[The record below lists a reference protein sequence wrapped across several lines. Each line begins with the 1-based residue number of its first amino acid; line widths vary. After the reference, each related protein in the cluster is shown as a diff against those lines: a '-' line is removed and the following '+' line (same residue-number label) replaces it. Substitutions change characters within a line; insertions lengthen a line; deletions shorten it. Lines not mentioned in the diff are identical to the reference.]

1 MWTGGVKWLAQLISW
16 PLMIVIARILTPA
29 DFGFVA
35 LVTVWTRLIML
46 LTEGGVG
53 GAIVLGP
60 SLSERTLYQLNSI
73 ALSLS
78 VTAFVVACGLAV
90 PMAKFYGS
98 PDLVWVMIGIAS
110 TFILEGAML
119 IPAARLRR
127 AMRFRELA
135 LADAARAIADSCVTL
150 TVAMLGGRYWALV
163 GGYGAGVLTVA
174 VITVRLCPTSFLA
187 PKWKDVRSTMKYAS
201 DLLLT
206 SLTSFVYGSADLAIA
221 GRILSAAAVGAYSFA
236 GTLAYAPGEKLV
248 SVLTRV
254 TPSVFG
260 SLGTNMTSVRD
271 YVGKITRILAVAI
284 LPVLGGIAATAP
296 TLVPVLLGPRWIP
309 AIVPLQLICI
319 HAAIVAVT
327 GIVPQVLQSTGNAR
341 KVTQN
346 GFLAVLVYPPA
357 FLLFGRLWGIAGIA
371 AAWAMVTPLLTT
383 RLIYHMCR
391 VIGLPS
397 RKYFLMLLPATVS
410 TLWMVLLVR
419 IVGERFQATAAA
431 GWIVLLVEVIIGIA
445 AYLSAVMVLDRRTV
459 REMIAH
465 LIRALGAVRKKPIA
479 ESGME
484 AR

>member
-60 SLSERTLYQLNSI
+60 PLSQRTLYQLNSV
-73 ALSLS
+73 AFSLSLG
-78 VTAFVVACGLAV
+78 AFAVACGLAV

-98 PDLVWVMIGIAS
+98 PDLVWVMVGIAA

-119 IPAARLRR
+119 IPAARMRR
-127 AMRFRELA
+127 EMRFRELA
-135 LADAARAIADSCVTL
+135 LADAARAIVDSSVTL

-174 VITVRLCPTSFLA
+174 IVTIRLCPTTFLV
-187 PKWKDVRSTMKYAS
+187 PRWKEIRSTLKYAF

-206 SLTSFVYGSADLAIA
+206 SVTSFIYSSADLIIA

-260 SLGTNMTSVRD
+260 SLGSDMASVRA

-296 TLVPVLLGPRWIP
+296 TLVPVLLGPRWSP
-309 AIVPLQLICI
+309 AIAPLQLICI

-327 GIVPQVLQSTGNAR
+327 GIVPQVLQSTGHAR
-341 KVTQN
+341 IVTQN
-346 GFLAVLVYPPA
+346 GFLALLLYPPA
-357 FLLFGRLWGIAGIA
+357 FLVFGWLWGIAGIA
-371 AAWAMVTPLLTT
+371 AAWAVITPLLTT
-383 RLIYHMCR
+383 RLIHHMCR
-391 VIGLPS
+391 VIGLSTSTYFSMLS
-397 RKYFLMLLPATVS
+397 RAAIATI
-410 TLWMVLLVR
+410 LMVLVVR
-419 IVGERFQATAAA
+419 IADARLDAMTTA
-431 GWIVLLVEVIIGIA
+431 GWLVLLAEVLTGIV
-445 AYLSAVMVLDRRTV
+445 AYLSAILVLDRQTAGEIFARCKSAL
-459 REMIAH
+459 EG
-465 LIRALGAVRKKPIA
+465 IRQRPIA
-479 ESGME
+479 
-484 AR
+484 R